1 MADVIASLRSG
12 DVRLLARAIS
22 RIENDDDAAGLLREL
37 GPSSGTARVIG
48 ITGPPGAGKSTTT
61 SALITALRARG
72 ETVAVLA
79 VDPSS
84 PFSGGALLGDRVRM
98 QAHSGDRG
106 VYIRSMASRGQ
117 LGGLAASTP
126 QAARVLEAAG
136 FDSIIIETVGVGQS
150 EVDIAAAA
158 DTTIV
163 LMPPGLGD
171 GIQAAKAGIL
181 EIGDILAV
189 SKADREGADQV
200 ARELRNMVALGE
212 AGGDD
217 AWTIPVL
224 KVSAQT
230 GTGLDELVAAI
241 DAHGAWLDAS
251 GQRRVRRIGRARDE
265 VVAMV
270 LGSTR
275 ARIDGERGWLDEA
288 CARIVDGGADV
299 FSVADELLVRLR

>member
-1 MADVIASLRSG
+1 MADVLASLRSG
-12 DVRLLARAIS
+12 DVRFLARAIS
-22 RIENDDDAAGLLREL
+22 RIENGDDAADLLREL
-37 GPSSGTARVIG
+37 GPSAGTARVIG

-72 ETVAVLA
+72 ERVAVLA

-98 QAHSGDRG
+98 QAHAGDAG

-136 FDSIIIETVGVGQS
+136 FETVIIETVGVGQS

-171 GIQAAKAGIL
+171 GVQAAKAGIL
-181 EIGDILAV
+181 EIGDVLAV
-189 SKADREGADQV
+189 SKADREGADAV
-200 ARELRNMVALGE
+200 ARELRSMIALG
-212 AGGDD
+212 AQDDGG
-217 AWTIPVL
+217 WQVPVL
-224 KVSAQT
+224 LVSAQA
-230 GTGLDELVAAI
+230 GTGIEALVDAI
-241 DAHGAWLDAS
+241 DEHGAWLDAS
-251 GQRRVRRIGRARDE
+251 GERRLRRIARARDE
-265 VVAMV
+265 VIAMV
-270 LGSTR
+270 LATAR
-275 ARIDGERGWLDEA
+275 ARIDEEGGWLDEA
-288 CARIVDGGADV
+288 CARIVDGAADV
-299 FSVADELLVRLR
+299 FSVSAELSERLR

>member
-1 MADVIASLRSG
+1 MADVVTSLRAG
-12 DVRLLARAIS
+12 DPRILARAIS
-22 RIENDDDAAGLLREL
+22 RIENDDDAAGLLRSL
-37 GPSSGTARVIG
+37 GPSAGTARVIG
-48 ITGPPGAGKSTTT
+48 ITGAPGAGKSTTT

-72 ETVAVLA
+72 QRVGVLA

-98 QAHSGDRG
+98 QAHAGDAG

-136 FDSIIIETVGVGQS
+136 FDTVIIETVGVGQS

-189 SKADREGADQV
+189 SKADRDGAQAV
-200 ARELRNMVALGE
+200 ARELRSMVALGQP
-212 AGGDD
+212 DD
-217 AWTIPVL
+217 GWTVPVRL
-224 KVSAQT
+224 VSAQA
-230 GTGLDELVAAI
+230 GTGIDELVTTI
-241 DAHGAWLDAS
+241 DEHGAWLDAS
-251 GQRRVRRIGRARDE
+251 GQRRARRIARARDE

-270 LGSTR
+270 LAIVR
-275 ARIDGERGWLDEA
+275 RRVEEERGWLDEA

-299 FSVADELLVRLR
+299 FAVADELAERLR

>member
-1 MADVIASLRSG
+1 MTDVLASLRSG
-12 DVRLLARAIS
+12 DTRALARAIS
-22 RIENDDDAAGLLREL
+22 RIENGDDASGLLREL
-37 GPSSGTARVIG
+37 GPSAGTARVIG

-61 SALITALRARG
+61 SALITALRGRG
-72 ETVAVLA
+72 ERVAVLA

-98 QAHSGDRG
+98 QAHAGDAG

-136 FDSIIIETVGVGQS
+136 FDTVIIETVGVGQS

-181 EIGDILAV
+181 EIGDVLAV
-189 SKADREGADQV
+189 SKADREGAEAV
-200 ARELRNMVALGE
+200 ARELRTMIALG
-212 AGGDD
+212 AD
-217 AWTIPVL
+217 ADGWTVPVL
-224 KVSAQT
+224 LVSAQA
-230 GTGLDELVAAI
+230 GTGI
-241 DAHGAWLDAS
+241 DALIEAVDEHGAWLDAS
-251 GQRRVRRIGRARDE
+251 GQRRVRRIARASDE
-265 VVAMV
+265 VEAMV
-270 LGSTR
+270 LGIVR
-275 ARIDGERGWLDEA
+275 ARIEEERGWLDEA
-288 CARIVDGGADV
+288 CSRIVDGAADV
-299 FSVADELLVRLR
+299 FTVAGELSERLR